1 MRLLTLY
8 QIKDRTEV
16 TKTVNQGVYALRNSV
31 DGKVYVGSSES
42 ISSRI
47 NRHFSELRAGVHR
60 NHHLQHAFRLYG
72 KSAFEFFILEQVND
86 AFWLRPREHAWILR
100 LQATDHKHGYNIS
113 EDAWSPLSG
122 VFQSEE
128 RKSRFLD
135 AHRSPQA
142 KLRHSIAASRLQNER
157 PQRHTQE
164 WKDEQSV
171 RSLHWHSDPAN
182 LAARKLRAAR
192 ISKSK
197 SRPLIEKECPTC
209 HASFWVK
216 PGDKR
221 IFCSRGCATSHR
233 FRTKKARDEQ
243 RMKIKKAYQSPT
255 LKARLAQ
262 LQRSRRLRERG
273 MLEVV
278 A

>member
-135 AHRSPQA
+135 AHRSP
-142 KLRHSIAASRLQNER
+142 KPSCGILSPLPDGKTNVRSDIPKNGRTNN
-157 PQRHTQE
+157 
-164 WKDEQSV
+164 QSV
-171 RSLHWHSDPAN
+171 HCTGTPIQLT
-182 LAARKLRAAR
+182 LR
-192 ISKSK
+192 
-197 SRPLIEKECPTC
+197 PV
-209 HASFWVK
+209 SFVPQGLVNPK
-216 PGDKR
+216 VG
-221 IFCSRGCATSHR
+221 
-233 FRTKKARDEQ
+233 
-243 RMKIKKAYQSPT
+243 
-255 LKARLAQ
+255 L
-262 LQRSRRLRERG
+262 
-273 MLEVV
+273 
-278 A
+278 